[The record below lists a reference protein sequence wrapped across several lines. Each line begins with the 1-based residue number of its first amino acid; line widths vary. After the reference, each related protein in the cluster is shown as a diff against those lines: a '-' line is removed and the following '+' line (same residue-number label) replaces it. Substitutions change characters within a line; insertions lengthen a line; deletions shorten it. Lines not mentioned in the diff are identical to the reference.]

1 MANSKISIFSK
12 KVIRANTENSLEVG
26 LFVTSLIH
34 LFKFKVIA
42 GHLPV
47 YEITNRGLV
56 GIGCQFLQM
65 ATNNLLIDYQCTI
78 IMALIKFLPIM
89 IRRNW

>member
-12 KVIRANTENSLEVG
+12 KVIRANTENSLEVR
-26 LFVTSLIH
+26 LFVTSLIQ

-42 GHLPV
+42 DHLPV

-56 GIGCQFLQM
+56 GIGCQWLQM
-65 ATNNLLIDYQCTI
+65 ATNNLLIHYQCTI
-78 IMALIKFLPIM
+78 MALVKFLPIM